1 MAPIKL
7 FTRDV
12 MLNTK
17 IRLGKILLQSGAIT
31 TDDLAL
37 ALKRQ
42 DETGGRLGCALVSAG
57 LITEERMIEALS
69 EQLKIPV
76 IDMALIH
83 PSLDLLRKIPE
94 SAARNYVLMPVEQSN
109 GCVHVAMADPL
120 NLAAVDELAAM
131 LLCNIDVSIAAES
144 QIMATIDHYY
154 GVLNY
159 QDKAMRFAFTDPRAY
174 GLQNEIIDN
183 SEDVAP
189 IAGLLEA
196 IIRQATRDR
205 ASDIHIEPGEKN
217 LRIRFRIDGVMFDT
231 DSPTKNVESALV
243 SRIKVIANMDISD
256 TRIPQE
262 GRFKMT
268 VDSKKLEFRV
278 SSFPT
283 IYGESVVMRM
293 LEMDSVLMKFEQTG
307 LEGGTMEDFRES
319 VTMRRGMV
327 IVTGPTGSGKTTT
340 LYAALGMIN
349 STDKTIVTIEDPVEY
364 RLKLIRQTQVN
375 PKAGLT
381 FAVGLRSMLRQDPDV
396 IMVGEIRDSETAMIA
411 TRAAMTGHLVMSTM
425 HTVDAVGVIER
436 LEDLGV
442 APGVIAS
449 TLSGVLGQRL
459 VRKVC
464 PSCKNE
470 AKTAPAERGYL
481 RAAEK
486 SIAYGRRKCA
496 KCKNSGYFGRIG
508 IFEHL
513 KVDRE
518 IKELIASRAR
528 PIAIRTYAVKSGLLT
543 TMRTDG
549 QNKVKRRITTKEELD
564 RSYLEE

>member
-1 MAPIKL
+1 
-7 FTRDV
+7 
-12 MLNTK
+12 MLDTK

-31 TDDLAL
+31 ANDLAL

-42 DETGGRLGCALVSAG
+42 DETGGRLGGVLTSAG
-57 LITEERMIEALS
+57 LITEERMIAALS

-76 IDMALIH
+76 IDMGLIH
-83 PSLDLLRKIPE
+83 PPLELLRKIPE
-94 SAARNYVLMPVEQSN
+94 SSARNYVLIPVEQSN
-109 GCVHVAMADPL
+109 GRVHVAMADPL
-120 NLAAVDELAAM
+120 DLAAVDELATM
-131 LLCNIDVSIAAES
+131 LSCDIDVSIATES
-144 QIMATIDHYY
+144 QIMDTIDHYY

-159 QDKAMRFAFTDPRAY
+159 QDKAMRFAFTNTRAT

-183 SEDVAP
+183 SSHVAP

-196 IIRQATRDR
+196 IIRQAIRDR

-217 LRIRFRIDGVMFDT
+217 LRIRFRIDGVMFDS
-231 DSPTKNVESALV
+231 DSPSKNVESALV

-268 VDSKKLEFRV
+268 VDSRKLEFRV

-293 LEMDSVLMKFEQTG
+293 LDMDSVLMELEQTG
-307 LEGGTMEDFRES
+307 LEGATMEDFRES
-319 VTMRRGMV
+319 VTMRRGVV

-340 LYAALGMIN
+340 LYVALGMIN

-381 FAVGLRSMLRQDPDV
+381 FAVGLRSVLRQDPDV
-396 IMVGEIRDSETAMIA
+396 IMVGEIRDSETAMIS

-425 HTVDAVGVIER
+425 HTVDAVSVIER
-436 LEDLGV
+436 LEELGV
-442 APGVIAS
+442 VPGVIAS

-459 VRKVC
+459 VRKIC
-464 PSCKNE
+464 PSCKSE
-470 AKTAPAERGYL
+470 AKPHSIDRGYL

-486 SIAYGRRKCA
+486 PVAYGRRKCA
-496 KCKNSGYFGRIG
+496 MCKNSGYFGRIG
-508 IFEHL
+508 IFEYL

-528 PIAIRTYAVKSGLLT
+528 PTAIRKYAVESGLLT
-543 TMRTDG
+543 SMRTDG
-549 QNKVKRRITTKEELD
+549 EDKVKRRITTKEELD
-564 RSYLEE
+564 RVALEE